1 MWPSPILA
9 PYLPINLKD
18 EKIKEDAAREHS
30 PGTRLV
36 YLAHCFCNPVSK
48 VACVAFADAG
58 VVSSL
63 INFKDEKMKEDA
75 AREPPPGTRGVPL
88 GPLFL

>member
-1 MWPSPILA
+1 M
-9 PYLPINLKD
+9 
-18 EKIKEDAAREHS
+18 
-30 PGTRLV
+30 
-36 YLAHCFCNPVSK
+36 
-48 VACVAFADAG
+48 AFADAG